1 MPIPLIP
8 LAIAAGGAAIGAIGS
23 GANRSKAKKTM
34 NSWYDYAEG
43 FANTQRSLSTFDTPG
58 GKSLLKIAN
67 RNYADNLDA
76 INNRMVAGGATMEN
90 ALAARQAN
98 NENRDKVNMQ
108 VLQADQKRRDAWD
121 NQLLNLKGQRAEYT
135 ANNYLQAAQDW
146 SQWGSQMA
154 SAGMGL
160 MNAGLLGGAGN
171 VADAASVARAD
182 MPSLP
187 EIQNPISLPGAVQMQ
202 DQSWGS
208 RGDTQGLGGLKGAHY
223 ENGILVRD

>member
-1 MPIPLIP
+1 MAGL
-8 LAIAAGGAAIGAIGS
+8 AAGASAIGS
-23 GANRSKAKKTM
+23 IGSAVNRKKAKNTM
-34 NSWYDYAEG
+34 NSWYNYAED
-43 FANTQRSLSTFDTPG
+43 FANTQRNLSTFDTPG
-58 GKSLLKIAN
+58 GKSLLKIAD

-146 SQWGSQMA
+146 SQWGGQMA
-154 SAGMGL
+154 SSL
-160 MNAGLLGGAGN
+160 MSLGSTGLLGGAGSI
-171 VADAASVARAD
+171 ADAAPVARAD

-202 DQSWGS
+202 DQSWAS
-208 RGDTQGLGGLKGAHY
+208 RGATQGLGGLKGAHY